1 MEDLNS
7 FIKKHRVNEEKA
19 ESFSKY
25 LDKLLKKYGF
35 DKDSTFYNRA
45 NISKQSWS
53 LIINGKVT
61 PSVKSVIKI
70 VFALHATNRECKYLL
85 KKAGYTLASSSEY
98 ALIIRYCIE
107 NEIYDLDVLNT
118 YLEEHG
124 YGDSLI
130 Y

>member
-7 FIKKHRVNEEKA
+7 FIKKHRTNEEKA